1 MKTQDEGRT
10 RKHYIAVLQA
20 LFVTVLWSSSWVII
34 KFGLEEIPPLT
45 FSGLRYSI
53 AAILL
58 LAVIVSRRELRDS
71 VKGKS
76 MRWWVTLAI
85 YGIIFIS
92 ITQGAQFVGLELL
105 EAITVSML
113 LNLTPLLVLVFGI
126 ILLREVPTIRQIG
139 WIILGIAG
147 VLLYFYPVAFAGSQT
162 LGLIIVGCGVLTNA
176 LSSILGR
183 SINKQRTAPPV
194 VITGVS
200 MAIGSLFL
208 LLAGFIF
215 EGFVTLSMLST
226 FYILWL
232 SVVNT
237 AIAFTIWNKVMQTL
251 RAIDI
256 SIINSTMLPQ
266 IVILSIVFLGE
277 MPELMDWFGLV
288 LVGLSALAVQVSQAK
303 REVEDSETV
312 SCH

>member
-1 MKTQDEGRT
+1 MSDSDEMKTQEDGTT
-10 RKHYIAVLQA
+10 RRHYIAVLQA

-58 LAVIVSRRELRDS
+58 LAMIASKQNLRNS

-76 MRWWVTLAI
+76 MRWWGTLAL
-85 YGIIFIS
+85 YGILFVS

-139 WIILGIAG
+139 WIILGILG
-147 VLLYFYPVAFAGSQT
+147 TLLYFYPVAFAGSQM
-162 LGLIIVGCGVLTNA
+162 LGLIVVGCGVLTNA
-176 LSSILGR
+176 LSSIMGR

-208 LLAGFIF
+208 LLAGIIL
-215 EGFVTLSMLST
+215 EGLVSLSPLSI

-256 SIINSTMLPQ
+256 SIINGTMLPQ
-266 IVILSIVFLGE
+266 IVILSIIFLGE
-277 MPELMDWFGLV
+277 MPELIDWVGLL
-288 LVGLSALAVQVSQAK
+288 LVGISALAVQISQGK
-303 REVEDSETV
+303 RKMEDT
-312 SCH
+312 